1 MSEDLLS
8 TKAECVSLEKQI
20 ELLKESEERTLLSL
34 AENKM
39 AIHKELET
47 KEDHIKKLEKTING
61 LQMENKIL
69 LKGQILIFNYNKRI
83 NKDIV

>member
-1 MSEDLLS
+1 MSS
-8 TKAECVSLEKQI
+8 TRAECTTLENQI
-20 ELLKESEERTLLSL
+20 ELLKKSEESTLLSL

-47 KEDHIKKLEKTING
+47 KEDQIKKLEKTING

-69 LKGQILIFNYNKRI
+69 LKG
-83 NKDIV
+83 

>member
-1 MSEDLLS
+1 MNEELAS
-8 TKAECVSLEKQI
+8 TKAECVSFEKQI
-20 ELLKESEERTLLSL
+20 ELLKKSEETTLLSL

-47 KEDHIKKLEKTING
+47 KEDQIKKLEKVING

-69 LKGQILIFNYNKRI
+69 LKGDFYQIFCCNIKVYY
-83 NKDIV
+83 

>member
-1 MSEDLLS
+1 LNEELTS
-8 TKAECVSLEKQI
+8 TKIECASLEKQI
-20 ELLKESEERTLLSL
+20 ELLKKSEESTLLSL

-47 KEDHIKKLEKTING
+47 KEDQIKKLEKTING

-69 LKGQILIFNYNKRI
+69 LKGLLIIFYLTLKCGFI
-83 NKDIV
+83 

>member
-1 MSEDLLS
+1 MSL
-8 TKAECVSLEKQI
+8 TKAECATLENQI
-20 ELLKESEERTLLSL
+20 ELLKKSEESTLLSL

-47 KEDHIKKLEKTING
+47 KEDQIKKLEKTISG

-69 LKGQILIFNYNKRI
+69 LKGYC
-83 NKDIV
+83 